1 MCVDGGSEE
10 EQNTGA
16 ERGMRERERER
27 GVYACEGEGCESEL
41 RTMRA

>member
-16 ERGMRERERER
+16 ERGMRER